1 VFNDFPRKSREVL
14 DVCYSIT
21 ENEKFNIIPGMI
33 LNETKILN
41 EPVFD
46 ETKYEN
52 NCFYT
57 VVLVNYD
64 QSATAH
70 LPNLSR
76 TRQIPRSPSN
86 SRKRNFRDSIESLTT
101 PCYPVYWMLAN
112 MNSEGQS
119 SIIEYKAPKS
129 TENLRRYFFF
139 LFKQEKESE
148 EFISRNVPSD
158 PEKRTFIELDFV
170 NLVAA
175 NFFYLRN
182 EQKQTELIEKLR
194 FSEPH
199 DILLRQRKEIENR
212 FKENE
217 GASSSTEL
225 DLQRHRKRTRSNLDT
240 SNNPRFVFLKNTLS
254 TFRNKVGKFFAEEH
268 PKRFS
273 DSEVSINNT
282 QLVKKT
288 GSGLSNRKSSL
299 CSIGNKINRWFS
311 PHLQPADS
319 DIQLRYEASPER
331 IQITTIPEEK
341 EKIDVDAITP
351 VIDEPTNLE
360 KSNTENKRY
369 SYIDHR
375 ILI

>member
-1 VFNDFPRKSREVL
+1 
-14 DVCYSIT
+14 
-21 ENEKFNIIPGMI
+21 
-33 LNETKILN
+33 
-41 EPVFD
+41 
-46 ETKYEN
+46 
-52 NCFYT
+52 
-57 VVLVNYD
+57 
-64 QSATAH
+64 
-70 LPNLSR
+70 
-76 TRQIPRSPSN
+76 
-86 SRKRNFRDSIESLTT
+86 
-101 PCYPVYWMLAN
+101 MLAN

-158 PEKRTFIELDFV
+158 PENRTFIELDFV